1 MNDATDSG
9 NKDNQEEKTLDVVP
23 IVPKRGRGRPKKI
36 RKTVEELL
44 LEASERLQRPVGGVS
59 APSIASKT
67 PEKAPQSVE
76 EVPADI
82 QLAYETIQRS
92 LRVIASRRA
101 NRDFLTYIRMM
112 APKVV
117 DGFKMGRHI
126 EVIAQKLQMV
136 VDGKIKRLMVFLPPR
151 SSKSVICSKL
161 FPSWYI
167 GRNPKHE
174 IMTISHSD
182 QLASDFGRSV
192 RDIVDMP
199 EFTTVFNGVHLRQ
212 DVRASGKWMTN
223 KNGSYYAAG
232 VRSQIAGRGAHIAI
246 LDDAMSEEDAISS
259 AGRKYIKEWWPSGL
273 RTRLMPN
280 GSIIIINT
288 RYHHDDLCGWLLRQE
303 EKMDIPFSKRW
314 DVIRIPA
321 WLDRHSAKLLDL
333 PEGSSYFPEWKSD
346 EVLALDEQEIRATN
360 GSRYWE
366 SLYMQNPMPD
376 EGGIIKKNWVTWWE
390 GHEPPRC
397 DFIIQTYDT
406 AFSTRTTADYS
417 VIQTWGIFNNIDTN
431 ELNGVETVTSNLI
444 LLGNMKGRY
453 EYPELRRIAA
463 QEYRKHRPD
472 ICIVEKKASG
482 QSLIQD
488 MRKSGLP
495 VLEYT
500 PDKDKVSRVY
510 SASPMFESRRVWLP
524 KDRSWSND
532 LFEELIGFPYAQH
545 DDQVDACIMAVH
557 YVKES
562 WRLLHPEDKKW
573 LDDEDRRKTKRVAYW
588 RV

>member
-1 MNDATDSG
+1 
-9 NKDNQEEKTLDVVP
+9 
-23 IVPKRGRGRPKKI
+23 
-36 RKTVEELL
+36 VEELL

-333 PEGSSYFPEWKSD
+333 PEGSSYFPEWKPD

>member
-1 MNDATDSG
+1 MNDTTDGG
-9 NKDNQEEKTLDVVP
+9 NKDNQEENKQDVVP

-199 EFTTVFNGVHLRQ
+199 EFTTVFNGVQLRQ

-333 PEGSSYFPEWKSD
+333 PEGSSYFPEWKPD

-453 EYPELRRIAA
+453 EYPELRRIAS

-532 LFEELIGFPYAQH
+532 LFDELIGFPYAQH

>member
-1 MNDATDSG
+1 
-9 NKDNQEEKTLDVVP
+9 
-23 IVPKRGRGRPKKI
+23 
-36 RKTVEELL
+36 
-44 LEASERLQRPVGGVS
+44 
-59 APSIASKT
+59 
-67 PEKAPQSVE
+67 
-76 EVPADI
+76 
-82 QLAYETIQRS
+82 
-92 LRVIASRRA
+92 
-101 NRDFLTYIRMM
+101 
-112 APKVV
+112 
-117 DGFKMGRHI
+117 
-126 EVIAQKLQMV
+126 
-136 VDGKIKRLMVFLPPR
+136 
-151 SSKSVICSKL
+151 
-161 FPSWYI
+161 
-167 GRNPKHE
+167 
-174 IMTISHSD
+174 
-182 QLASDFGRSV
+182 
-192 RDIVDMP
+192 MP

>member
-1 MNDATDSG
+1 MNDTTDGG
-9 NKDNQEEKTLDVVP
+9 NKDNQEEKTTDVVP
-23 IVPKRGRGRPKKI
+23 TVPKRGRGRPKKI

-136 VDGKIKRLMVFLPPR
+136 IDGKIKRLMVFLPPR

-199 EFTTVFNGVHLRQ
+199 EFTTVFNGVQLRQ

-333 PEGSSYFPEWKSD
+333 PEGSSYFPEWKPD

-376 EGGIIKKNWVTWWE
+376 EGGIIKKNWITWWE

>member
-1 MNDATDSG
+1 MNDTTDGG

>member
-1 MNDATDSG
+1 MNDTTDGG
-9 NKDNQEEKTLDVVP
+9 NKDNQEENKQDVVP

-67 PEKAPQSVE
+67 PEKASQSVE
-76 EVPADI
+76 EALTDI

>member
-1 MNDATDSG
+1 MNDTTDGG
-9 NKDNQEEKTLDVVP
+9 NKDNQEENKQDVVP

-199 EFTTVFNGVHLRQ
+199 EFTTVFNGVQLRQ

-453 EYPELRRIAA
+453 EYPELRRIAS

-532 LFEELIGFPYAQH
+532 LFDELIGFPYAQH

>member
-1 MNDATDSG
+1 MNDTTDGG

-453 EYPELRRIAA
+453 EYPELRRIAS

>member
-1 MNDATDSG
+1 MNDTTDSG
-9 NKDNQEEKTLDVVP
+9 NKDNQEEKTIDVVP

-199 EFTTVFNGVHLRQ
+199 EFTTVFNGVQLRQ

-333 PEGSSYFPEWKSD
+333 PEGSSYFPEWKPD